1 MGQEFCVRRP
11 RQPVQNPFER
21 YFAAPAARG
30 EIHLTTEMKR
40 ITQVSG
46 CAAGIL
52 ALLLGGCTTKK
63 YVRSQTAPLIQHT
76 NELDDQTA
84 TNNRNLKDLDE
95 RTTTGI
101 NKAQSSA
108 DTAQQNAQQA
118 STASA
123 AAQKSAQEAVNR
135 ADSLASV
142 VSNLDSYKQIAN
154 ASVTFGF
161 DKSVLTKK
169 DKQQLDALAGPLNS
183 TRGYILEVTGG
194 TDSTGSA
201 EYNYALSQRRAEAV
215 VQYLAS
221 KYNVPPHKFYLI
233 GIGKDKEV
241 APNSTAAGRAKNRR
255 VDVQVLSNAQQQQ
268 PQSGSTGS

>member
-1 MGQEFCVRRP
+1 
-11 RQPVQNPFER
+11 
-21 YFAAPAARG
+21 
-30 EIHLTTEMKR
+30 LTTDRKR
-40 ITQVSG
+40 LTQISA
-46 CAAGIL
+46 CAAGVL
-52 ALLLGGCTTKK
+52 ALLLVSGCSTKK
-63 YVRSQTAPLIQHT
+63 YVRSQTGPLIQHT

-84 TNNRNLKDLDE
+84 KNNRNLKDLDE
-95 RTTTGI
+95 RATTGI

-108 DTAQQNAQQA
+108 DAAQQNAQQA
-118 STASA
+118 STASS
-123 AAQKSAQEAVNR
+123 AAQQSAQEAVNR

-142 VSNLDSYKQIAN
+142 GSNLDSYKQVGA

-169 DKQQLDALAGPLNS
+169 DKALLDQLGPQLS
-183 TRGYILEVTGG
+183 QTKGYILEVTGG
-194 TDSTGSA
+194 TDSTGSK

-241 APNSTAAGRAKNRR
+241 APNTTAEGRAKNRR
-255 VDVQVLSNAQQQQ
+255 VDIQVLSNMQQG
-268 PQSGSTGS
+268 GSTVSQLQSH

>member
-1 MGQEFCVRRP
+1 LTNDTRR
-11 RQPVQNPFER
+11 F
-21 YFAAPAARG
+21 
-30 EIHLTTEMKR
+30 
-40 ITQVSG
+40 TQVSV
-46 CAAGIL
+46 CAAGML
-52 ALLLGGCTTKK
+52 ALLMAGGCSTKN

-84 TNNRNLKDLDE
+84 TNNRNLKSLDE
-95 RTTTGI
+95 KTTAGI
-101 NKAQSSA
+101 NKAQTSA
-108 DTAQQNAQQA
+108 DQAQQSAQQA

-123 AAQKSAQEAVNR
+123 AAQQSAQEAVNR

-142 VSNLDSYKQIAN
+142 VSNLDSYKQIAT

-161 DKSVLTKK
+161 DKSVLTKS
-169 DKQQLDALAGPLNS
+169 DKQQLDTLANALGS
-183 TRGYILEVTGG
+183 TKGYILEVTGG

-241 APNSTAAGRAKNRR
+241 ATNTTAAGRAKNRR
-255 VDVQVLSNAQQQQ
+255 VEVQILSNMQQGA
-268 PQSGSTGS
+268 PAGATGSSGN

>member
-30 EIHLTTEMKR
+30 EIHMTTEMKR

-123 AAQKSAQEAVNR
+123 AAASRKSSESR
-135 ADSLASV
+135 APLRLLV
-142 VSNLDSYKQIAN
+142 P
-154 ASVTFGF
+154 
-161 DKSVLTKK
+161 
-169 DKQQLDALAGPLNS
+169 GPTL
-183 TRGYILEVTGG
+183 R
-194 TDSTGSA
+194 
-201 EYNYALSQRRAEAV
+201 
-215 VQYLAS
+215 
-221 KYNVPPHKFYLI
+221 
-233 GIGKDKEV
+233 
-241 APNSTAAGRAKNRR
+241 
-255 VDVQVLSNAQQQQ
+255 
-268 PQSGSTGS
+268 SGSGPGAPRSIRISL